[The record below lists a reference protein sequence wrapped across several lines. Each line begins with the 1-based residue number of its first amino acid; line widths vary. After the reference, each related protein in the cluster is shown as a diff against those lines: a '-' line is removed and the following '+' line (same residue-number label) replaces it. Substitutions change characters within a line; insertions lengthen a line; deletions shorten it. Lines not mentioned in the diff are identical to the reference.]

1 MHRFFAEKK
10 DEGLLYLAKEDIKHF
25 KDVLRIK
32 DDEEVEVYI
41 DGNGYIAVLNSY
53 TKDELSLKILSEINE
68 KYESDL
74 KITLFQSLVK
84 SDKMDFIIQKAIE
97 LGAYGIVPF
106 ETKRSIVKKKDIKDK
121 KRDRYRNIAKAAAM
135 QSKREFIPAVS
146 DAMKLDEA
154 KEILD
159 GFDLVL
165 IAYEDELDNSIKNYD
180 IKDKK
185 NIAIVVGPEGGFD
198 ISEIDELKNSGYKS
212 ISLGKRILR
221 AETAPI
227 ALLTMLYYEYNGSG
241 LL

>member
-84 SDKMDFIIQKAIE
+84 PDKMDFIIQKAIE
-97 LGAYGIVPF
+97 MGAYGIIPI

-165 IAYEDELDNSIKNYD
+165 IAYEDELDNSIINCD

-198 ISEIDELKNSGYKS
+198 ISEIDDLKKFGYKS

-227 ALLTMLYYEYNGSG
+227 ALLTMLYYEFNGSG

>member
-41 DGNGYIAVLNSY
+41 DGSGYIAVLNSY

-97 LGAYGIVPF
+97 MGAYGIVPI

-165 IAYEDELDNSIKNYD
+165 IAYEDEIESSIKNYD

-198 ISEIDELKNSGYKS
+198 ISEIDELKNFGYKS
-212 ISLGKRILR
+212 ISLGNRILR